1 MGVSNDS
8 PILVYRAA
16 NPVNPGWTK
25 MRTPRTSS
33 RILLTLLVSSTLLAG
48 CGAQNSEVD
57 DGSVLQQ
64 IALPPPM
71 ANRADVAEGTGD
83 VAQTQLPME
92 AIASVT
98 APRPQLIRR
107 ANLSLVVTDLK
118 VTVQQVTNLVRQ
130 QSGDVLQ
137 LQEDAA
143 GGDRPRPSVQME
155 VRVPQAKL
163 DTILETLSGLGTVE
177 QRSVMAED
185 VSTQIIDLD
194 ARLRNQKRTEAQL
207 LEILDRSGSVG
218 DVLKVTQELSKT
230 RESIE
235 QIDAQLKYLR
245 TQVAFSSIQLSLSQS
260 PSSAP
265 PTQPVSTELRDAW
278 TQSTYA
284 LGEFTTDL
292 MQLGIWLLV
301 YSPYWLIAVAIFWAA
316 NLRRRSHQRAI
327 APSAPAPT
335 SSDA

>member
-16 NPVNPGWTK
+16 NPVNPGRIK
-25 MRTPRTSS
+25 MRMSRTSS
-33 RILLTLLVSSTLLAG
+33 RILLVLLVGSTLLAG
-48 CGAQNSEVD
+48 CSAQKAESVD
-57 DGSVLQQ
+57 DGSLLQQ
-64 IALPPPM
+64 VILPDAPANMAERAPTIASAPQQP
-71 ANRADVAEGTGD
+71 VG
-83 VAQTQLPME
+83 

-98 APRPQLIRR
+98 APKPQLIRR
-107 ANLSLVVTDLK
+107 ANLSLVVTDLQA
-118 VTVQQVTNLVRQ
+118 TVQQVTNLVRQ

-143 GGDRPRPSVQME
+143 GGDRPRPSVQMA

-163 DTILETLSGLGTVE
+163 DSILEALSGLGTVE
-177 QRSVMAED
+177 QRSVVAED
-185 VSTQIIDLD
+185 VSTQLIDLD

-235 QIDAQLKYLR
+235 QIEAQLKYLR
-245 TQVAFSSIQLSLSQS
+245 TQVAFSNIQLSLSQS

-278 TQSTYA
+278 NQSTYA
-284 LGEFTTDL
+284 LGEFTTNL

-301 YSPYWLIAVAIFWAA
+301 YSPYWLIAVVILWATR
-316 NLRRRSHQRAI
+316 LRRRSHQRAI
-327 APSAPAPT
+327 ASSAATPPRD
-335 SSDA
+335 S